1 MNILILASSNIGT
14 KTEIAADSVYKE
26 VEKEMSVEDTL
37 TQINLKKQEMMF
49 SDGRNYLDYPGDTG
63 EVLEKIMHSD
73 VIIIGT
79 PIFQAS
85 IPASLKNIFDLL
97 PQNALEQKT
106 VSIFVTSGSDKHFL
120 AAEQQLKPILSYMK
134 ANVVPNYVYLLATD
148 FDGKAIHNDDVLLRI
163 NKLVEDTLVLSRT
176 YEKIW
181 EEQEASYG
189 F

>member
-1 MNILILASSNIGT
+1 MDILVLASSNIGT
-14 KTEIAADSVYKE
+14 KTEIAANNVYRE
-26 VEKEMSVEDTL
+26 VEKEMTVEDTL
-37 TQINLKKQEMMF
+37 TQINLKNQDMVF

-63 EVLEKIMHSD
+63 DVLKSIMHSD

-134 ANVVPNYVYLLATD
+134 ANIVPNYVYLLGTD
-148 FDGKAIHNDDVLLRI
+148 FDGKTIHNDDVLLRI
-163 NKLVEDTLVLSRT
+163 NTLVEDTLILART
-176 YEKIW
+176 YGRIW
-181 EEQEASYG
+181 EDQEASYG